1 MMDLTEKHKKHLRKL
16 GHGLKPVVMIAGDG
30 LKDTVISAVNEALEH
45 HELIKVRIR
54 GEDKISQKKTLE
66 DLCSQ
71 TGATPV
77 ATIGFVGLLFKR
89 NKKAPKIDLP
99 RR

>member
-16 GHGLKPVVMIAGDG
+16 GHSLKPVVMIAGDG
-30 LKDTVISAVNEALEH
+30 LKETVIKATEEALKH

-54 GEDKISQKKTLE
+54 GEDKSDQKKMLE
-66 DLCSQ
+66 ELCAA
-71 TGATPV
+71 TGATMV
-77 ATIGFVGLLFKR
+77 SNVGFIGLLFKR
-89 NKKAPKIDLP
+89 NKKEPKIELP